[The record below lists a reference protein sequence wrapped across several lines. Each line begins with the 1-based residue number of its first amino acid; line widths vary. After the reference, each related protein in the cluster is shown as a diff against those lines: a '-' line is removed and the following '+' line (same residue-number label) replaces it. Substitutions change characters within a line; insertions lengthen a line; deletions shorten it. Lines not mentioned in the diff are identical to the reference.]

1 MAKKSDVVIEFT
13 QEEIREVVMKLAVAL
28 EGVSV
33 NLASV
38 GFTQF
43 VLRQLLSAAVE
54 GRVEQK

>member
-13 QEEIREVVMKLAVAL
+13 REEISEVVMKLAVAL
-28 EGVSV
+28 DGVSV

-43 VLRQLLSAAVE
+43 VLHQALSAAAE
-54 GRVEQK
+54 DRVERK

>member
-1 MAKKSDVVIEFT
+1 MDKRADVVVEFT
-13 QEEIREVVMKLAVAL
+13 REEIREVVMKLTVAL

-43 VLRQLLSAAVE
+43 VLHQALSAAAE
-54 GRVEQK
+54 DRIERK